1 LVKIFPSKT
10 LVSSESAFANW
21 TESFWSQQQEEVIP
35 QSIFKPAN
43 AIDVSSAVLLAELF
57 SCPFAVKSGGHAA
70 FSGASNIQG
79 GLSIDLGA
87 LDSITLSKDQTVAS
101 AGAGNVW
108 VDVYNYLEPYGLSVI
123 GGRVS
128 TIGLGGLTTGGMF
141 QSNQ

>member
-1 LVKIFPSKT
+1 LVKLFPRKT
-10 LVSSESAFANW
+10 LISSESAFANW
-21 TESFWSQQQEEVIP
+21 TESFWSQQQEVTP

-87 LDSITLSKDQTVAS
+87 LDSITLNKDQTVVS

-108 VDVYNYLEPYGLSVI
+108 VNVYDYLEPYGLSVI

-141 QSNQ
+141 QSNY